1 MFMKTSVKRLLLILL
16 PLFVVI
22 LTLQSCSGSSDAVTP
37 SVTSLEMKVT
47 FSPIA
52 VKSTDGKINLLY
64 SVETPNF
71 EKEGYGL
78 KDFQVLNAAD
88 NTILCSIKDKG
99 KYMLIHNPTIESI
112 PQELYYYPLLDLA
125 AYRFSIGLILD
136 PVEVPQ
142 KVKHKL
148 VLIKDA
154 TEKII
159 EGAEASISKGPIIVI
174 SAPLKGGGFVAASTT
189 TLMNNHHPTYQLTYR
204 GMTTVPERY
213 CVDWNKLDS
222 TGSPFQGDQSIC
234 ENWYVYGQ
242 NVYAASSGQIVSVS
256 DGMPDQFPVGTV
268 SSDVN
273 IFNGAG
279 NSVVIVSEGGY
290 TIYGHLKPNSIV
302 VKIGQIVKKGQLI
315 GNVGNSGNSQAPHL
329 HFGLHTDFPYYISE
343 SLPYYIDS
351 MEKIGSTGKQD
362 GPLVMLMEP
371 ELHTNELVENYGVYN
386 LK

>member
-1 MFMKTSVKRLLLILL
+1 MKTSVKRLLLILL

-22 LTLQSCSGSSDAVTP
+22 LTLQSCSGSSDAVTLA
-37 SVTSLEMKVT
+37 VTSLEMKVT

-64 SVETPNF
+64 SVEIPNF

-136 PVEVPQ
+136 PAEVPQ

-159 EGAEASISKGPIIVI
+159 EGAEASISKGPITVI

-189 TLMNNHHPTYQLTYR
+189 TLMNNHHPTFQLTYR

-213 CVDWNKLDS
+213 CVDWNKLDAA
-222 TGSPFQGDQSIC
+222 TGSPFHGDQSIC

-242 NVYAASSGQIVSVS
+242 NVYAASNGQIVFVS
-256 DGMPDQFPVGTV
+256 DDMPDQFPVGTV
-268 SSDVN
+268 SSDIN

-315 GNVGNSGNSQAPHL
+315 GKVGNSGNSQAPHL

-351 MEKIGSTGKQD
+351 MEKIGSTGKPD
-362 GPLVMLMEP
+362 GALVMLIEP